1 MLPRPLVMG
10 VVNVTPD
17 SFSDGGRY
25 VATDAAIAHGFTL
38 REQGADLL
46 DIGGES
52 TRPGATRPLVAEEL
66 DRVVPVIRALATA
79 GVAVSV
85 DTMRHEVAE
94 AALEAGAVMVNDVS
108 GGLADPRVLDVV
120 AEHAAAYVVMH
131 WRAHSQVMQQ
141 LASYDDVLVE
151 VRDELSQRLDGAAA
165 AGVDP
170 ARLVIDPG
178 LGFAKTA
185 EHNWQLL
192 RRLPELEV
200 LGVPIL
206 VGSSRKSFLGSLLAG
221 PDGTPRPVL
230 DREDANVALTT
241 IAAIQGVWAVR
252 VHEVRA
258 SLDAIKVVTR
268 WRADRGQRSESA
280 YAQVRGGSG
289 CRLDRPFRDA
299 ACAAGSVRAIMTDQL
314 SPISGTVSASAGSS
328 SAATTAC
335 STSNAATGRSS

>member
-1 MLPRPLVMG
+1 MSQQESWSAGLPVLPRPLVMG

-25 VATDAAIAHGFTL
+25 DTTDAAIAHGFHL
-38 REQGADLL
+38 REQGADVL

-66 DRVVPVIRALATA
+66 DRVVPVISALAAA

-85 DTMRHEVAE
+85 DTMRHEVAR
-94 AALEAGAVMVNDVS
+94 AALEAGAVLVNDVS

-120 AEHAAAYVVMH
+120 AEHGVAYVAMH
-131 WRAHSQVMQQ
+131 WRAHSTLMQQ
-141 LASYDDVLVE
+141 HASYDDVLVE
-151 VRDELSQRLDGAAA
+151 VRDELSQRLDAATA
-165 AGVDP
+165 AGIEP

-192 RRLPELEV
+192 RRLPELET

-206 VGSSRKSFLGSLLAG
+206 VGSSRKSFLGTLLAG
-221 PDGTPRPVL
+221 PDGTARPVD

-241 IAAIQGVWAVR
+241 IAATQGVWGVR

-258 SLDAIKVVTR
+258 SLDAIRVVTR
-268 WRADRGQRSESA
+268 WRE
-280 YAQVRGGSG
+280 
-289 CRLDRPFRDA
+289 
-299 ACAAGSVRAIMTDQL
+299 AAGSV
-314 SPISGTVSASAGSS
+314 SPP
-328 SAATTAC
+328 
-335 STSNAATGRSS
+335 

>member
-1 MLPRPLVMG
+1 MSQRESWTAGLPVLSRPLVMG

-17 SFSDGGRY
+17 SFSDGGRFDTTESA
-25 VATDAAIAHGFTL
+25 VEHGMRL
-38 REQGADLL
+38 HQQGADIL

-66 DRVVPVIRALATA
+66 DRVVPVIRALAA
-79 GVAVSV
+79 DGVAVSV

-94 AALEAGAVMVNDVS
+94 AALEAGAVLVNDVS
-108 GGLADPRVLDVV
+108 GGLADPQVLRVV
-120 AEHAAAYVVMH
+120 AEHGAAYVAMH
-131 WRAHSQVMQQ
+131 WRAHSEVMQQ

-151 VRDELSQRLDGAAA
+151 VRDELAQRLEAATA

-192 RRLPELEV
+192 RRLPELEA

-206 VGSSRKSFLGSLLAG
+206 VGSSRKSFLGSLLAA

-241 IAAIQGVWAVR
+241 IAATQGVWGVR

-268 WRADRGQRSESA
+268 WRSADADLPEPG
-280 YAQVRGGSG
+280 
-289 CRLDRPFRDA
+289 
-299 ACAAGSVRAIMTDQL
+299 
-314 SPISGTVSASAGSS
+314 
-328 SAATTAC
+328 
-335 STSNAATGRSS
+335 

>member
-1 MLPRPLVMG
+1 MTSRDAWSFGLPVLARPLVMG

-17 SFSDGGRY
+17 SFSDGGRFDT
-25 VATDAAIAHGFTL
+25 TDAAIAHGL
-38 REQGADLL
+38 LLHEQGADVL

-66 DRVVPVIRALATA
+66 DRVVPVIRALAA
-79 GVAVSV
+79 DGVAVSV

-94 AALEAGAVMVNDVS
+94 AALRAGAVLVNDVS
-108 GGLADPRVLDVV
+108 GGLADPQILVV
-120 AEHAAAYVVMH
+120 AAAHGAAYVAMH
-131 WRAHSQVMQQ
+131 WRAHSRVMQQ
-141 LASYDDVLVE
+141 LASYDDVLGE
-151 VRDELSQRLDGAAA
+151 VRAELAQRLDAATA
-165 AGVDP
+165 AGLDP

-185 EHNWQLL
+185 GHNWELL
-192 RRLPELEV
+192 RRLPELET

-221 PDGTPRPVL
+221 PDGSPRSVL

-241 IAAIQGVWAVR
+241 IAAIQGVWGVR

-268 WRADRGQRSESA
+268 WR
-280 YAQVRGGSG
+280 GG
-289 CRLDRPFRDA
+289 A
-299 ACAAGSVRAIMTDQL
+299 
-314 SPISGTVSASAGSS
+314 
-328 SAATTAC
+328 
-335 STSNAATGRSS
+335 